1 MADRTVSSI
10 CSVLCV
16 CVGCPIALLRPVTPF
31 VSAHNRWSFRHCPC
45 FFSVQIYLSFSFAQE
60 QFEWFGVGSLL
71 GCPYLG
77 GYLGANIK
85 QLKQRANI

>member
-16 CVGCPIALLRPVTPF
+16 CVGCPTALLRPVTPF
-31 VSAHNRWSFRHCPC
+31 VSTHNRWSFRLCPC
-45 FFSVQIYLSFSFAQE
+45 FFSVLICLSFSFAQE
-60 QFEWFGVGSLL
+60 QFEWFKVGSLC
-71 GCPYLG
+71 GYLV

>member
-16 CVGCPIALLRPVTPF
+16 LVVPLHSCVPSLHLSLDTTVGLF
-31 VSAHNRWSFRHCPC
+31 VSVLTC
-45 FFSVQIYLSFSFAQE
+45 FFSVLTYLSFSFAQE
-60 QFEWFGVGSLL
+60 QFEWFEVGSLL
-71 GCPYLG
+71 GCLCGYLV

-85 QLKQRANI
+85 QLKK

>member
-16 CVGCPIALLRPVTPF
+16 LSHCTPASRHSICLRTQPL
-31 VSAHNRWSFRHCPC
+31 SFRLCPC
-45 FFSVQIYLSFSFAQE
+45 FFSVLTYLSFSFAQE
-60 QFEWFGVGSLL
+60 QFEWFEVGSLL
-71 GCPYLG
+71 GCLCGYLV

-85 QLKQRANI
+85 QLKQ